1 MNNLINL
8 NSDSTRED
16 CILWLKQ
23 RYNIDLYIDKQQ
35 RMKEF
40 NSIIEAFLILSNRS
54 RRFDNKNGPKQI
66 IYMSKWLID
75 YYEKNHLN

>member
-40 NSIIEAFLILSNRS
+40 NSIIEALVVL
-54 RRFDNKNGPKQI
+54 I
-66 IYMSKWLID
+66 IYGLSIGVSAIRDSNVFGELKFICD
-75 YYEKNHLN
+75 IYGIKFS